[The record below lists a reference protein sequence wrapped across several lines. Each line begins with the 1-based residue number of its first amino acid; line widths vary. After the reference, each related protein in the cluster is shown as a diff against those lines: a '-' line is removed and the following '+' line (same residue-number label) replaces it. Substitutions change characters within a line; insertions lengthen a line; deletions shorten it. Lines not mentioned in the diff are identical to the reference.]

1 MTFYNYKLSK
11 SNDKEYVVPSPE
23 IDIGYDFGQNTSS
36 HLALVSTKRS
46 RWMMELCQL
55 PLVFSQ
61 SHFSKQRQI
70 SQSQDLVNECT
81 FEALFHK
88 VNLGNKYFCLKVI
101 LFHNENFYLHPLS
114 SKVAFTTEIFCFCKT
129 SLAEEAKWSRNRLAQ
144 T

>member
-23 IDIGYDFGQNTSS
+23 ILDMILVKILQAIWLS
-36 HLALVSTKRS
+36 LAQRGS
-46 RWMMELCQL
+46 RWKIELCQL

-70 SQSQDLVNECT
+70 SQSQDLANECT

-101 LFHNENFYLHPLS
+101 LFHNGNFYLHPLS
-114 SKVAFTTEIFCFCKT
+114 PKVAFTTEIFCFCKT